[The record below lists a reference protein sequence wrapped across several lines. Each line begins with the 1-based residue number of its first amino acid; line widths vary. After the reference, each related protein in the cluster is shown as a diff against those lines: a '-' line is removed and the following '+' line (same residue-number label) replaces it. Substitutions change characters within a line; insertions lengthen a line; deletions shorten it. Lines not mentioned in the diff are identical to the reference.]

1 MVSVHDAW
9 WLSEHQFLLDSNDQ
23 LVDSLQA
30 NPFTVLKT
38 ADNTAG
44 ALSRFQY
51 LSEQLQ
57 GAKKI
62 IARTYIAIMALKMW
76 LLFVMVFQLQSLR
89 ISPL

>member
-1 MVSVHDAW
+1 MM
-9 WLSEHQFLLDSNDQ
+9 

-30 NPFTVLKT
+30 NPFKVLKT

-57 GAKKI
+57 GAKK
-62 IARTYIAIMALKMW
+62 RL
-76 LLFVMVFQLQSLR
+76 
-89 ISPL
+89 